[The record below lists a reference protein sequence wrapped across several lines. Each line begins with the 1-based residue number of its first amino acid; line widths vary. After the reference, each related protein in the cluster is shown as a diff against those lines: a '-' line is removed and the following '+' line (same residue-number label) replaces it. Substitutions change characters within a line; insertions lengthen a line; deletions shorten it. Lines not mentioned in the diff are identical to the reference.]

1 MPNTRLSVLGR
12 YSPPGSGNSW
22 HRPGSLCRSLLCC
35 LGQAC
40 CGDCKRQS
48 LLGMGLSSMIPTQQK
63 FWSIKRSFA
72 MRAETLETS
81 VANCPFLLISVCLQ
95 LVFTSNDLVLEA
107 WTPRRCCCFRH
118 RHTLNSVMS
127 NLSVCLASLNR
138 NTEDLVMLTVGILLW
153 PSFYIK

>member
-1 MPNTRLSVLGR
+1 
-12 YSPPGSGNSW
+12 
-22 HRPGSLCRSLLCC
+22 
-35 LGQAC
+35 
-40 CGDCKRQS
+40 
-48 LLGMGLSSMIPTQQK
+48 
-63 FWSIKRSFA
+63 